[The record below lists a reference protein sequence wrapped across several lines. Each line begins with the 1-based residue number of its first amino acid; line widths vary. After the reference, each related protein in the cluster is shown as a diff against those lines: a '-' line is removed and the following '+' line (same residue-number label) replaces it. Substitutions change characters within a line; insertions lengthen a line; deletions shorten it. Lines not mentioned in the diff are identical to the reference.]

1 MRVER
6 IVGRVWTVCAK
17 TEKNEAVWVNVVAD
31 TPEQAIASF
40 RDQYPGH
47 MVESC
52 TMLLTS
58 AVVVPA

>member
-6 IVGRVWTVCAK
+6 IVGRVWSIQAQS
-17 TEKNEAVWVNVVAD
+17 EKREPVWVNVVAD

-47 MVESC
+47 MIESC
-52 TMLLTS
+52 TVLMAG
-58 AVVVPA
+58 AVIVPA